1 MVALVIPKSGL
12 GGAIF
17 LVLFHRMMYIPKYSI
32 PPGEI
37 MRNIG
42 YARVSSTDQD
52 FEVQVERLKAAG
64 CEHVY
69 REKASGK
76 STNGR
81 HELAKALKVLQQG
94 DTLIVARLDRLARSI
109 RDLLSLL
116 DRIKAAG
123 AHIKALDDTWLDTT
137 TPHGELILTIMG
149 GMAEF
154 ERKLIRQRCDEGIKR
169 AKAMGKQFGRRSVLD
184 AGQRRK
190 IAERNAAGESMAT
203 LAREYGVG
211 VASIWRALR
220 PG

>member
-1 MVALVIPKSGL
+1 ML
-12 GGAIF
+12 
-17 LVLFHRMMYIPKYSI
+17 
-32 PPGEI
+32 E
-37 MRNIG
+37 
-42 YARVSSTDQD
+42 
-52 FEVQVERLKAAG
+52 ERLTIVIQAA
-64 CEHVY
+64 
-69 REKASGK
+69 R
-76 STNGR
+76 
-81 HELAKALKVLQQG
+81 
-94 DTLIVARLDRLARSI
+94 
-109 RDLLSLL
+109 
-116 DRIKAAG
+116 AG